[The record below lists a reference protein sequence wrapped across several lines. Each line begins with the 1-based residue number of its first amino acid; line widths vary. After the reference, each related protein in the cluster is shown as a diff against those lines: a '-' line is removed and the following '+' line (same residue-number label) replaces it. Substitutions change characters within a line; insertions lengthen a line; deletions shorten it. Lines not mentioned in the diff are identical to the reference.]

1 MGAPPFPRP
10 PENDVYSESRKKF
23 AKIVFSL
30 LSGVK
35 IKYFRHIGVQRGERK
50 WGTVNPPPKK
60 TKKFLFPLDPITD
73 VASVLW
79 ASPRKLG
86 HSSRDLS
93 LRPPPQKKIL
103 CTPLNFGCTE
113 KVLRFCVNVTYS

>member
-1 MGAPPFPRP
+1 MGAPPFPHP
-10 PENDVYSESRKKF
+10 PENNVYSESRKKF
-23 AKIVFSL
+23 AEIVFSL

-73 VASVLW
+73 VASVLR
-79 ASPRKLG
+79 ASPRKFG
-86 HSSRDLS
+86 HSSQDSS
-93 LRPPPQKKIL
+93 LCPPQKKTLHDLEFRMYRKGAYINL
-103 CTPLNFGCTE
+103 
-113 KVLRFCVNVTYS
+113 